1 MNSPSISLKNTRS
14 TKGIEPV
21 SIGVVCL
28 LFLGFLGYMGF
39 RNLPA
44 GYKAGGYANMNA
56 VVGEWQAAGR
66 PGHIAFRADKTM
78 GMSSIGS
85 AEPGNMEPGT
95 FQLWTEGNVIIK
107 MKNGREYSATFREL
121 TPNQFDLIDSENGAV
136 TVFRRV
142 P

>member
-1 MNSPSISLKNTRS
+1 MNSPSISPKNTRS

-44 GYKAGGYANMNA
+44 GYRAGGYANMNA
-56 VVGEWQAAGR
+56 GRGRMAG
-66 PGHIAFRADKTM
+66 GRAPRAHRISTDKTM

-85 AEPGNMEPGT
+85 AESGNMEPGT